1 MTEDILW
8 LSEDVLWHRLRY
20 FLSPQMD
27 IYISLREHLRGQPRV
42 LEAGFGVGAGTM
54 LYADK
59 VGHLTGIEI
68 NRDAVEFAKAMY
80 PLENVDWIH
89 ADILDFASPK
99 KFSAILAIEVLE
111 HIPEWIDALQN
122 IRSLLVD
129 PGGEF
134 IMSARNANADLRR
147 AKSQHER
154 ELTADELVSALEEF
168 FPNVTIYDY
177 TLARIQDRDTRVTPI
192 LAVCR
197 T

>member
-1 MTEDILW
+1 MGRSGRTLNGMTEDILW

-42 LEAGFGVGAGTM
+42 LEAGCGVGAGTM
-54 LYADK
+54 LYADR

-89 ADILDFASPK
+89 ADILDFVSLK
-99 KFSAILAIEVLE
+99 KFRALLAIEVLE
-111 HIPEWIDALQN
+111 HIPDWLDAVQS
-122 IRSLLVD
+122 IRDLLVD

-134 IMSARNANADLRR
+134 IMSARNANADLRG
-147 AKSQHER
+147 AKSHHES
-154 ELTADELVSALEEF
+154 ELIAEDIVSALEEF
-168 FPNVTIYDY
+168 FPN
-177 TLARIQDRDTRVTPI
+177 A
-192 LAVCR
+192 
-197 T
+197 

>member
-1 MTEDILW
+1 
-8 LSEDVLWHRLRY
+8 
-20 FLSPQMD
+20 
-27 IYISLREHLRGQPRV
+27 
-42 LEAGFGVGAGTM
+42 M

-59 VGHLTGIEI
+59 VGHLTGIDI
-68 NRDAVEFAKAMY
+68 NPDAVEFAKAMY
-80 PLENVDWIH
+80 PLENVDWVH
-89 ADILDFASPK
+89 ADILSFASPV

-192 LAVCR
+192 LAICR

>member
-1 MTEDILW
+1 MSEDI
-8 LSEDVLWHRLRY
+8 LWHRLRY
-20 FLSPQMD
+20 FMSPQWD
-27 IYISLREHLRGQPRV
+27 VYLSLRDHLRGQPQV
-42 LEAGFGVGAGTM
+42 LEVGFGTAAGSM
-54 LYADK
+54 LYADR

-89 ADILDFASPK
+89 ADILDFASPT

-111 HIPEWIDALQN
+111 HIPDWLGAVQN
-122 IRSLLVD
+122 IRDLLVD

-154 ELTADELVSALEEF
+154 ELIAEDIVSALEEF